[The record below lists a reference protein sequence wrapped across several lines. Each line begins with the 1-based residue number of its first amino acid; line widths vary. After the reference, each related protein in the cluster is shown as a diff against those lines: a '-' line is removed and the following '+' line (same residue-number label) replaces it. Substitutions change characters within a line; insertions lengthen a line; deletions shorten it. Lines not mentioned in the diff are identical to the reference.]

1 MSLRDEIAQAELH
14 LSDAEIQSMLAT
26 AVRMFAGRAAERD
39 GALPAFGPEDANA
52 TAVMVTVTAMMK
64 AVNVQ
69 LFELGMWQAWSGK

>member
-1 MSLRDEIAQAELH
+1 MSLHDEIAQAELH

-26 AVRMFAGRAAERD
+26 AVRIFAGRSAERD

-52 TAVMVTVTAMMK
+52 TEVMVTVTAMMK

-69 LFELGMWQAWSGK
+69 VFELGMWQAWSGK